1 MLDMLTNCYQYGVC
15 SSDSFDA
22 ARLMPSSQEVI
33 RLRGYDDTGSSM
45 TICFRIFRRYI
56 SKATL
61 TFRTQTQEKRDA

>member
-1 MLDMLTNCYQYGVC
+1 MLDILVLL
-15 SSDSFDA
+15 SDSFDT
-22 ARLMPSSQEVI
+22 ARSMPSSQVVI

-61 TFRTQTQEKRDA
+61 NSGPKTKKRETRKTG